1 MHSLFHL
8 KKQISYGG
16 LRMRFYQRFVSV
28 FLAAMLIVQ
37 PLTVCAVQPEQAQKS
52 DKNIVVVIDPGH
64 GGTNLGGQI
73 PGLDE
78 KNMTLITALAMKEEL
93 EKYEGITVYLTRYGD
108 ETLSLEERARSAAAV
123 DADFLFSL
131 HYNKAVPPRLYGAEV
146 WIPSLGDNYAKG
158 YAVGD
163 LVLNELCDQY
173 GLYRRGIKTKV
184 NAKGTDYY
192 GVIKHSVSMGIPAVI
207 IEHCHIDNDN
217 DLQYFNSIEKM
228 QKLGRLDATGV
239 AKYFHLKSEVLGV
252 DYSGQQIAS
261 VGSPTVPAVQDL
273 TPPEKTEIQYV
284 SAENGKVQI
293 QVNAADSQSG
303 IYYYDYST
311 DGGMTF
317 SDLLPWD
324 GAGNVK
330 PIWLPTGGKQI
341 TVRVYNQYDLCTQ
354 SNILAVK

>member
-1 MHSLFHL
+1 MHSLFYFRRDSFWR
-8 KKQISYGG
+8 I
-16 LRMRFYQRFVSV
+16 RMRRYKQFVSV

-52 DKNIVVVIDPGH
+52 DQNIVVMIDPGH

-78 KNMTLITALAMKEEL
+78 KNMTLVTALAMKEEL
-93 EKYEGITVYLTRYGD
+93 EKYEGITVYLTRSGD
-108 ETLSLEERARSAAAV
+108 ETLSLKERAQLAAAV

-131 HYNKAVPPRLYGAEV
+131 HYNKAVPSRLYGAEV
-146 WIPSLGDNYAKG
+146 WIPSLGDNYVKG

-192 GVIKHSVSMGIPAVI
+192 GVIQHSVSMGIPAVI
-207 IEHCHIDNDN
+207 IEHCHIDNGN
-217 DLQYFNSIEKM
+217 DVQFFDSIEKM
-228 QKLGRLDATGV
+228 RKLGQLDATGV
-239 AKYFHLKSEVLGV
+239 AKYFQLRSDILGV
-252 DYSGQQIAS
+252 DYSSQQSAS
-261 VGSPTVPAVQDL
+261 VGSPVTPVVQDL
-273 TPPEKTEIQYV
+273 TPPEKAEVQYL
-284 SAENGKVQI
+284 SGANGKTQI
-293 QVNAADSQSG
+293 RIDAADSQSG

-311 DGGMTF
+311 DGGATF
-317 SDLLPWD
+317 SELLPWD
-324 GAGNVK
+324 RAGNTKSV
-330 PIWLPTGGKQI
+330 WLSSGGKQI
-341 TVRVYNQYDLCTQ
+341 MVRVYNQYDLCTQ